1 MWKRNGRRLSRVN
14 LYAASSPLRMLDLR
28 LFPAYFLATIFFL
41 LLGFSHSLSPDG
53 VALLGFKESITGD
66 PSKLLSGWNS
76 ADESPCS
83 WYGVSC
89 DGDSGRVT
97 ALNVTGPSWPAGRFS
112 FLLPPDSRDNSS
124 VLAGTLSASIGN
136 LTALQALSLPWNA
149 FSGRIPEEIGGLRV
163 LEVLEL
169 QGNSF
174 SGSIP
179 DQISGIPYLRVLNL
193 AYNSL
198 SGEIPA
204 RIVQCARLRW
214 LNLEGNFLNGSM
226 PDGLIGFSGLESID
240 LSYNQL
246 SGKIA
251 REHFGQCGSLQR
263 LHLSCNSF
271 ISSIPREVGNCS
283 KLRSL
288 ILSGNVFEGAIPPQL
303 GLLSELRILDVS
315 RNSLTGRIPRELANC
330 RNLSVLVLTKL
341 VDISSFSS
349 GLSDYSLSSSFR
361 EEFNAFDGGIPYEIF
376 VLPNLKIFWAPRAN
390 LNGRLPYYWSTSCQ
404 LWILNLG
411 LNYIDG
417 VIPDELSFC
426 KNLTLLDLS
435 SNSLRGKLPARL
447 PVKCMVYFNVS
458 RNSLSGSVFEFEGK
472 SCSGT
477 IETPSVVSDGRHID
491 SVSSEKLDQILE
503 YMYSVLLSDSVN
515 LTNPFYSFSTNSS
528 VILHD
533 LSRNNFIG
541 PMNFSSIGDELLVG
555 RPSYGLLL
563 NNNQFSGYL
572 PFSINSTCQP
582 LEGFVLDVSF
592 NQISGAIPWG
602 FFRSCPQMVDFM
614 AAYNQLNGPIPTDIS
629 SLSSL
634 SNLNLT
640 RNHLNGT
647 IPDQLVNLKSLRTV
661 LLGENSL
668 AGEIP
673 AQLGQSS
680 SLMVLD
686 LSHNSVTG
694 AIPES
699 LGNASNL
706 RILLLDHNSL
716 SGEIPSSFSGLANLI
731 ELDVSYNNLSGYV
744 PALQYQINCDSFR
757 GNTYL
762 HRCTNHSS
770 PTPIEPPAI
779 PPVKRGLH
787 PIMGTGAIIAV
798 ASSSAIVLTLL
809 VLLLIL
815 YCGRKGYIKLSNQK
829 RRLVVTFTSNSVGLD
844 YENVVR
850 ATGNF
855 SITNLIGT
863 GGFGSTYKAELAP
876 GFLVAVKRLSFGKFQ
891 GLKQFDAE
899 IRTLGRIRHENLVTL
914 IGYHMGE
921 KETFLIYNY
930 LPGGNLDSFIHK
942 RSKKNLR
949 WPLIRKIAVD
959 IANAL
964 VYLHYDC
971 VPRIVHRDV
980 KPSNILL
987 DNELNAYLSDF
998 GLARLLEVSETHAT
1012 TDVAGTFGYVAP
1024 EYATTCRV
1032 SDKADVYSFGVVL
1045 LEMLSGK
1052 RSLDPSFSE
1061 YGNGFNIVAWG
1072 NMLLKEERPSEF
1084 FCQGLW
1090 ETGPQQKLMGMLKV
1104 ANMCTIEM
1112 LTLRPSMKQV
1122 LEKLRQL

>member
-1 MWKRNGRRLSRVN
+1 MT
-14 LYAASSPLRMLDLR
+14 MLHLR
-28 LFPAYFLATIFFL
+28 LFPAFFLAAIFLL
-41 LLGFSHSLSPDG
+41 LLGFSDSLSPDG
-53 VALLGFKESITGD
+53 LALLGFKESVASD
-66 PSKLLSGWNS
+66 PLKLLSGWNP

-89 DGDSGRVT
+89 DGVSGRVT
-97 ALNVTGPSWPAGRFS
+97 ALNITGLSRSPSRFP
-112 FLLPPDSRDNSS
+112 FLLPPDSGDNSS

-136 LTALQALSLPWNA
+136 LTSLQVLSLPHNA
-149 FSGRIPEEIGGLRV
+149 FSGRIPEEIGRLRA
-163 LEVLEL
+163 LEFLEL

-179 DQISGIPYLRVLNL
+179 DQISYLPYLRVLNL

-198 SGEIPA
+198 SGEIPG
-204 RIVQCARLRW
+204 RIVKCARLRW
-214 LNLEGNFLNGSM
+214 LNLEGNFLNGSL
-226 PDGLIGFSGLESID
+226 PENLIGFAGLESID

-251 REHFGQCGSLQR
+251 RKHFGQCGSLQR
-263 LHLSCNSF
+263 LHISCNSF

-288 ILSGNVFEGAIPPQL
+288 ILSGNVFEGAIPPEI
-303 GLLSELRILDVS
+303 GLLSELQIVDVS

-330 RNLSVLVLTKL
+330 RKLSVLVLTNL
-341 VDISSFSS
+341 VDISSFCRK
-349 GLSDYSLSSSFR
+349 LSYYSLSSSFR
-361 EEFNAFDGGIPYEIF
+361 EEFNAFAGGIPYEVL
-376 VLPNLKIFWAPRAN
+376 VLPNIRIFWAPRAN
-390 LNGRLPYYWSTSCQ
+390 LNGRLPYYWGTSCQ
-404 LWILNLG
+404 LRILNLG

-417 VIPDELSFC
+417 IIPDGLGMC
-426 KNLTLLDLS
+426 KNLTFLDLS
-435 SNSLRGKLPARL
+435 SNSLNGQLPASL
-447 PVKCMVYFNVS
+447 PVRCMVYFNVS
-458 RNSLSGSVFEFEGK
+458 RNSLSGSMLEFEGA

-477 IETPSVVSDGRHID
+477 IEMPSVASDGRHIY
-491 SVSSEKLDQILE
+491 SVSSEELDQSLE
-503 YMYSVLLSDSVN
+503 YMYSDLLSESVN

-533 LSRNNFIG
+533 LSWNNFIG
-541 PMNFSSIGDELLVG
+541 PLNFSSIGNGLLVG
-555 RPSYGLLL
+555 SPSYGLLL
-563 NNNQFSGYL
+563 NNNQFYGSL
-572 PFSINSTCQP
+572 TVSINPTCQP
-582 LEGFVLDVSF
+582 LRGFVLDISF
-592 NQISGAIPWG
+592 NQISGAIPRE
-602 FFRSCPQMVDFM
+602 FFQSCPHMVDFV
-614 AAYNQLNGPIPTDIS
+614 AAYNQLSGPIPTDIS
-629 SLSSL
+629 NLSSL
-634 SNLNLT
+634 SNLNLAG
-640 RNHLNGT
+640 NKLNGT
-647 IPDQLVNLKSLRTV
+647 IPDQLVNLKNLQSV
-661 LLGENSL
+661 LLGENRLS
-668 AGEIP
+668 GEMP

-680 SLMVLD
+680 SLVILN
-686 LSHNSVTG
+686 LSHNSLVGT
-694 AIPES
+694 IPET
-699 LGNASNL
+699 LGNASNI
-706 RILLLDHNSL
+706 RVLLLDHNML
-716 SGEIPSSFSGLANLI
+716 SGEIPSSFSRLANLL

-744 PALQYQINCDSFR
+744 PALQHQINCDSFR
-757 GNTYL
+757 GNVYL
-762 HRCTNHSS
+762 HQCTYHSS
-770 PTPIEPPAI
+770 PTPIEPPII
-779 PPVKRGLH
+779 PPDKRGLH
-787 PIMGTGAIIAV
+787 PILGLGAIIAV

-809 VLLLIL
+809 VLLLVL
-815 YCGRKGYIKLSNQK
+815 YCGKKGYIKLPNQK
-829 RRLVVTFTSNSVGLD
+829 RKLVVTFTSNSVGLD

-850 ATGNF
+850 ATGIF
-855 SITNLIGT
+855 SVANLIGT
-863 GGFGSTYKAELAP
+863 GGFGATYKAEVAP
-876 GFLVAVKRLSFGKFQ
+876 GFLVAVKRLSFGRFQ

-914 IGYHMGE
+914 IGYHMGD

-930 LPGGNLDSFIHK
+930 LSGGNLDSFIHK

-949 WPLIRKIAVD
+949 WPLIRKIALD

-1104 ANMCTIEM
+1104 ANMCSVEL
-1112 LTLRPSMKQV
+1112 LTVRPSMKQV